1 MRVRISPGA
10 SIRRRARLVAAC
22 LVLALGFVPLDAS
35 VRLLVPEDSPGG
47 PFYARLERGIV
58 LSTSEWVAIAFYR
71 DPRCVPAGFN
81 LLNFFDFGNIP
92 AVFACP
98 LTVHGFEIWANGPAV
113 DQAPIQSRLR
123 GNGAVPVWFVSVG
136 DYQSSLPGVTKAEL
150 LGMPSLLQGSA
161 AFFDETLHAQGA
173 AKQSMLEL
181 NAFGLVPDGR
191 SFRFHA
197 VEAAGIVREVQ
208 IEFR

>member
-1 MRVRISPGA
+1 MRIS
-10 SIRRRARLVAAC
+10 SIPSTRRQAALAVGC
-22 LVLALGFVPLDAS
+22 LLLALGLARLDAS

-58 LSTSEWVAIAFYR
+58 LRTSEWVAIAFYR
-71 DPRCVPAGFN
+71 DPSCVPAGFN
-81 LLNFFDFGNIP
+81 LLDFFDFGNIP

-98 LTVHGFEIWANGPAV
+98 LTVHGFEVWANGPAV

-161 AFFDETLHAQGA
+161 AFFDETLHPQGA
-173 AKQSMLEL
+173 ARQSMLEL

-197 VEAAGIVREVQ
+197 VEAADSVREVQ